1 MAKLKYDQDFPLRA
15 EDFARRG
22 MTDNQIAKALGI
34 HRATF
39 YEYLNIYPDFSD
51 AIKRGKAPVDVEV
64 ENALLKRALGYEYEE
79 SMVEYKPGKE
89 SKKGKKKVDDKAK
102 PTLIR
107 KTQKQVIPDVTAQIV
122 WLTNRRPALWKHRKD
137 VTLSGHMNIKVI
149 TAVPRS
155 NPPSDKEDKKRSRE
169 KILPREKKA
178 LEEKS
183 EEKNAKDKSKV

>member
-15 EDFARRG
+15 EGFARRG

-39 YEYLNIYPDFSD
+39 YEYLKTYPDFSD
-51 AIKRGKAPVDVEV
+51 AIKRGKGPVDVEV

-89 SKKGKKKVDDKAK
+89 SKKGKKGKEKVDDKAK

-155 NPPSDKEDKKRSRE
+155 KQISDK
-169 KILPREKKA
+169 
-178 LEEKS
+178 
-183 EEKNAKDKSKV
+183 KDE